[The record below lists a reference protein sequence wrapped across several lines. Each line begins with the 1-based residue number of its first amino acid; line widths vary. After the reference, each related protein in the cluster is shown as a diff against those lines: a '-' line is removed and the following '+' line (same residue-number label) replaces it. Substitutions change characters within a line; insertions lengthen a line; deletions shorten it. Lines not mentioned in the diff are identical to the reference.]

1 MHLPT
6 VQSFLC
12 LSLIALPYVSAVPLD
27 EKLSPRAATSM
38 LLLHDTKM
46 EMYMLTESS
55 LQCQRC
61 QDCKQQ
67 QQAASDLLQVMA
79 LNQEHKI

>member
-1 MHLPT
+1 
-6 VQSFLC
+6 
-12 LSLIALPYVSAVPLD
+12 
-27 EKLSPRAATSM
+27 

-79 LNQEHKI
+79 LQQEHKV